1 MEATVQL
8 LKTALSHKAKTVAFY
23 NQAAEITNYDESRML
38 FLELSDMESD
48 HIKHLIEK
56 AKEVSWPEHF
66 DPEAYLKDLESTV
79 YRTISTEE
87 TETLKN
93 GDMKAV
99 LQLSMENEEKS
110 HKTFLDLVEKSD
122 SQEIKEHSKELAE
135 EEKKQINSLKSLL
148 SSLEMDEEDR
158 PPL

>member
-8 LKTALSHKAKTVAFY
+8 LKTALSHEFKTMAFY
-23 NQAAEITNYDESRML
+23 SQAAEITKNDESRML

-56 AKEVSWPEHF
+56 AKGVSWPEHF
-66 DPEAYLKDLESTV
+66 DPETYLKDLESSVDETLS
-79 YRTISTEE
+79 IEE

-99 LQLSMENEEKS
+99 LELSMEIEEETQ
-110 HKTFLDLVEKSD
+110 KTFQELVEKSA

-158 PPL
+158 SAL